1 MISKFLREQQR
12 YTLKNL
18 TTVFE
23 CNEDK
28 IKNIIKK
35 LKEYGVMKVVKF
47 SDTQYDL
54 SELQNEDIEIVEVE
68 DNTNE
73 YFYVFTF
80 VGLIIIAGR
89 ILKIFPKYIVSKEEP
104 LKEFKQILKVIEKYN
119 SKEQI
124 IKIFND
130 NDQNKSY
137 NILAVLLFL
146 VNDFYENGLYTDYK
160 DIIEENGQGEIL
172 WEKTVNETFAIF
184 YNQKPFYTELKTKR
198 VINNNDSYIKN
209 LYECILTKAS
219 SELKQ
224 ADILDLFDIT
234 PIELSTLEIDD
245 FGDQNYILYR
255 IEKELNQEFNTRK
268 QLILK
273 VMYTYIA
280 NEDSLNNLEHL
291 SMFGTNCFSLIWEK
305 TCAVVM
311 NNILNTKLSQL
322 NLPVSL
328 SENYFIF
335 KDLTLVNL
343 IEKPYWSECDKCASD
358 TLIPDII
365 TFCQK
370 GDKNYFVIL
379 DAKYYCP
386 SLKLNT
392 LPKNQPGIESITKQ
406 YLYNLAYKK
415 FAEEHKFHNTKNYFI
430 LPTENDFV
438 KDLGYV
444 ELKMLNNIGL
454 NVIQNKL
461 IPAHIVFEKYL
472 TNSLYDTCEL
482 LE

>member
-18 TTVFE
+18 ATIFE

-28 IKNIIKK
+28 VKIIIKN
-35 LKEYGVMKVVKF
+35 LREYGVLKVVKF
-47 SDTQYDL
+47 SDTQLNL
-54 SELQNEDIEIVEVE
+54 SELQNENIEIVEIE
-68 DNTNE
+68 DNASE

-80 VGLIIIAGR
+80 VGLITIAGR

-130 NDQNKSY
+130 SGQTKNY

-146 VNDFYENGLYTDYK
+146 LNDFYENGSYTNYK
-160 DIIEENGQGEIL
+160 NIIEENGQGEIL
-172 WEKTVNETFAIF
+172 WEKTVNETFALIC
-184 YNQKPFYTELKTKR
+184 NQRPYYTVLKTKR

-209 LYECILTKAS
+209 LYEYILTKAS
-219 SELKQ
+219 NELKE

-234 PIELSTLEIDD
+234 PVELSALEIDD
-245 FGDQNYILYR
+245 FGDKYYILYR
-255 IEKELNQEFNTRK
+255 IEKELEQEYNTRK

-273 VMYTYIA
+273 ILYTYIA
-280 NEDSLNNLEHL
+280 NETSLNDLEHL
-291 SMFGTNCFSLIWEK
+291 SIFGTNCFNLIWEK
-305 TCAVVM
+305 TCAIVM

-322 NLPVSL
+322 SLPVPL
-328 SENYFIF
+328 SDNYFIS
-335 KDLTLVNL
+335 KNLTLMSL
-343 IEKPYWSECDKCASD
+343 IEKPYWSTCDKCAPD
-358 TLIPDII
+358 TLVPDII

-370 GDKNYFVIL
+370 DDKHYFVIL

-386 SLKLNT
+386 SLKLNS

-415 FAEEHKFHNTKNYFI
+415 FAEKHNFHYIKNYFI
-430 LPTENDFV
+430 LPTENNFV
-438 KDLGYV
+438 EDIGYV
-444 ELKMLNNIGL
+444 ELKMLNDIGL
-454 NVIQNKL
+454 NEIQNKL
-461 IPAHIVFEKYL
+461 IPAYVVFEKYL
-472 TNSLYDTCEL
+472 TNSFYEICDL
-482 LE
+482 L